1 MVEDFSFGLRWEIY
15 MKPPSKFK
23 GMATPR
29 RERQR
34 SMIYRSRWRCGRRG
48 TKVRMKKVL
57 ILDGDVDIREV
68 DRRCKQS
75 VNQITKAMHVLK
87 FCTSLIKP
95 LLSARRKKL
104 IKPAREDFL
113 EAIAIRNILNFF

>member
-15 MKPPSKFK
+15 MKPASKFK

-48 TKVRMKKVL
+48 TKVRKKKVL
-57 ILDGDVDIREV
+57 ILDGDVGIREV
-68 DRRCKQS
+68 GGRCKPSDHQG
-75 VNQITKAMHVLK
+75 NAR
-87 FCTSLIKP
+87 IK
-95 LLSARRKKL
+95 SFKC
-104 IKPAREDFL
+104 
-113 EAIAIRNILNFF
+113 

>member
-15 MKPPSKFK
+15 MKPASKFK

-48 TKVRMKKVL
+48 TKVRKKVVL
-57 ILDGDVDIREV
+57 ILDGDVRYQRSCWKVQTIRSPM
-68 DRRCKQS
+68 Q
-75 VNQITKAMHVLK
+75 
-87 FCTSLIKP
+87 CTY
-95 LLSARRKKL
+95 
-104 IKPAREDFL
+104 
-113 EAIAIRNILNFF
+113 